1 MIEVAATTVPVRMM
15 REWHGQEDSMRLFGV
30 LSPVL
35 ATIVIHEGIALDDDG
50 NQYTWNRWSLE
61 HALSVATILGAAR
74 LSARDEGSSGW
85 NRTPSCAGQNQSLTI
100 QPLQAKFDPVA
111 LASVV
116 GNDICPP
123 NDVIPTP

>member
-1 MIEVAATTVPVRMM
+1 MLAEEGEHECTNGTVPVRMM

-74 LSARDEGSSGW
+74 LSARDGRIVRME
-85 NRTPSCAGQNQSLTI
+85 
-100 QPLQAKFDPVA
+100 
-111 LASVV
+111 
-116 GNDICPP
+116 
-123 NDVIPTP
+123 